1 MIRSFLYAA
10 GIAAISAT
18 AIPSHGSQALAQAQQ
33 LSKNPQPCG
42 LGLVHNGPML
52 HRAAFQVA
60 DVPAGSVRLTFAG
73 HSSFLI
79 ETTQGVKAVTD
90 YNDFVRPPGLPDLVT
105 MNTGHSTHSTDS
117 PDPAIKYVLR
127 GWKEEGGIQRHHM
140 RYKDMRVYNLPTNIE
155 GQGFSFF
162 NNSSIFV
169 FEAAGVCIAHFGNLR
184 HALDEKTVAG
194 VGRVDVML
202 VAADRRITNSIEEV
216 LHNIA
221 LLKPRLVVPMHCNF
235 VGNAMEFGEQ
245 VKHLYPVKIQKGA
258 VLEASRA
265 TLPQKTEVLIIPGL
279 GMEPPGDPL

>member
-18 AIPSHGSQALAQAQQ
+18 AISSHGGQALAQGQQ

-42 LGLVHNGPML
+42 LGLVHHGPLL
-52 HRAAFQVA
+52 HRAAVRLA

-73 HSSFLI
+73 HSTFMI
-79 ETTQGVKAVTD
+79 ETAQGVKAVTD

-105 MNTGHSTHSTDS
+105 MNTGHSTHSTDNV
-117 PDPAIKYVLR
+117 DPAVKFVLR

-140 RYKDMRVYNLPTNIE
+140 RYKDMRVYNLPTNIDS
-155 GQGFSFF
+155 QGFSFF

-184 HALDEKTVAG
+184 HALDEKTVTG
-194 VGRVDVML
+194 VGRVDIML

-221 LLKPRLVVPMHCNF
+221 LLKPRLVVPMHFNF
-235 VGNAMEFGEQ
+235 VGNALDFGEQ
-245 VKHLYPVKIQKGA
+245 VKHLYPVKVQKGA

-279 GMEPPGDPL
+279 GMEPVGDQL